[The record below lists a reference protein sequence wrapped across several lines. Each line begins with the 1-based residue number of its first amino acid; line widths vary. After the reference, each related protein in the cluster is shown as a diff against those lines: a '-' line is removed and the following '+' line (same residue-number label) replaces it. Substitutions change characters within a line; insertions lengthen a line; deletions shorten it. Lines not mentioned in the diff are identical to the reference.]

1 MKYCLHYYSLSQYKN
16 TADELMIMYDRNNIR
31 LIDFAKERPQEQRLI
46 VHVYVDITEEHDAN
60 DIDIFA
66 AAAEVHPNIA
76 FLLYKETDY
85 APFKEKNLSYFYEFF
100 TTTWDDIVGL
110 AEKGVS
116 DIYISNILGFDMSTV
131 SAYCK
136 SRNINVRVFPNVAQ
150 SNFNYDLEETED
162 FEKDIVKFF
171 IRPEDVP
178 IYEEY
183 VDYMEFWGPIKDQ
196 DEIYNIYKKEKW
208 LGKLSQIIIG
218 YRGSAYNREL
228 SSMFAL
234 HRTVCKKRCN
244 YKKCSMCYQ
253 FVGLSTELFENNKTL
268 QYPKIL
274 TREEY
279 EKKVKEFAE
288 LSKGEDT
295 INEKNDKPETIK
307 ASVSYESELSAKSST
322 KNTN

>member
-1 MKYCLHYYSLSQYKN
+1 MKYCLHYYSLSQYKD
-16 TADELMIMYDRNNIR
+16 TADELMIIYDRNNIK
-31 LIDFAKERPQEQRLI
+31 LIDFAKERPENQRL
-46 VHVYVDITEEHDAN
+46 VVAVQTDITEEHDAN

-76 FLLYKETDY
+76 FKLYPYADY
-85 APFKEKNLSYFYEFF
+85 IPFKEKSLSYFYELF
-100 TTTWDDIVGL
+100 TSTWDDIVGL
-110 AEKGVS
+110 ANRGVS
-116 DIYISNILGFDMSTV
+116 DIYVCNILGFNIDLI

-136 SRNINVRVFPNVAQ
+136 SHNINVRVFPNIAQ
-150 SNFNYDLEETED
+150 SNFISLKEEED
-162 FEKDIVKFF
+162 FEKDITKFF

-178 IYEEY
+178 VFEEY
-183 VDYMEFWGPIKDQ
+183 VDYMEFWGSIRDQ
-196 DEIYNIYKKEKW
+196 DEVYRIYKEQKW

-234 HRTVCKKRCN
+234 HRINCKKRCN
-244 YKKCSMCYQ
+244 YKNCSMCYQ

-279 EKKVKEFAE
+279 EQKVKEFAK
-288 LSKGEDT
+288 LSEGKEERDEDR
-295 INEKNDKPETIK
+295 NEFRISE
-307 ASVSYESELSAKSST
+307 ASVSYESELSNENSQ
-322 KNTN
+322 

>member
-1 MKYCLHYYSLSQYKN
+1 MKYCLRYYSLSQYKD
-16 TADELMIMYDRNNIR
+16 TADELMIIYDRNNIK
-31 LIDFAKERPQEQRLI
+31 LIDFAKERPEEQRL
-46 VHVYVDITEEHDAN
+46 VVFVQTDITEEHDAN
-60 DIDIFA
+60 DINIFA

-76 FLLYKETDY
+76 FKLYPYVDY
-85 APFKEKNLSYFYEFF
+85 APFKEKNLFYFYEFF
-100 TTTWDDIVGL
+100 TSTWDDIVGL
-110 AEKGVS
+110 VNRGVS
-116 DIYISNILGFDMSTV
+116 DIYISNILGFDMSIV
-131 SAYCK
+131 SAYCR

-150 SNFNYDLEETED
+150 SNFTPLKEKED
-162 FEKDIVKFF
+162 FEKDITKFF

-178 IYEEY
+178 VFEEY

-196 DEIYNIYKKEKW
+196 DEVYRIYKEQKW

-234 HRTVCKKRCN
+234 HRINCKKRCN
-244 YKKCSMCYQ
+244 YKNCSMCYQ

-279 EKKVKEFAE
+279 EQKVKEFAK
-288 LSKGEDT
+288 LSKGKEEQDED
-295 INEKNDKPETIK
+295 KNKLRVTE
-307 ASVSYESELSAKSST
+307 ASLSYESELINNNAR
-322 KNTN
+322 KNFD

>member
-1 MKYCLHYYSLSQYKN
+1 MKYCLHYYSLSQYKD
-16 TADELMIMYDRNNIR
+16 TADELIIIYDKNNIK
-31 LIDFAKERPQEQRLI
+31 LIDFAKERPEEQRL
-46 VHVYVDITEEHDAN
+46 VVFVQTDITEEHDAN

-76 FLLYKETDY
+76 FKLYPYVDY
-85 APFKEKNLSYFYEFF
+85 APFKEKNLFYFYEFF
-100 TTTWDDIVGL
+100 TSTWDDVIGL
-110 AEKGVS
+110 ANAGVS
-116 DIYISNILGFDMSTV
+116 DIYVCNILGFNIDLV

-136 SRNINVRVFPNVAQ
+136 SRNINVRIFPNVAQ
-150 SNFNYDLEETED
+150 SNFTPLKEKED
-162 FEKDIVKFF
+162 FEKDITKFF

-178 IYEEY
+178 VFEEY

-196 DEIYNIYKKEKW
+196 DEVYRIYKEQKW

-228 SSMFAL
+228 SNMFAL
-234 HRTVCKKRCN
+234 HRITCKKRCN
-244 YKKCSMCYQ
+244 YKNCSMCYQ

-279 EKKVKEFAE
+279 EQKVKEFAK
-288 LSKGEDT
+288 LSKGKEEQDED
-295 INEKNDKPETIK
+295 KNKSRVTE
-307 ASVSYESELSAKSST
+307 ASLSYESELINNNAR
-322 KNTN
+322 KNFD